1 MNEGILQEAILGFD
15 PCTPSHKLYDTTMGL
30 PLFWGE
36 RKSEGLNTQILKDIL
51 ATAVFDATPGS
62 GQLARACLD
71 KGIPYT
77 GVAKNH
83 QHAKWLINILD
94 RYAIALVSKSGS
106 AFYDADLAT
115 LAKEHFQDVI
125 DLMGQQDLSQDSAP
139 LGDDF

>member
-36 RKSEGLNTQILKDIL
+36 RKSERLYQQILKDL
-51 ATAVFDATPGS
+51 RVTAVFDATPGS

-71 KGIPYT
+71 KGILYT
-77 GVAKNH
+77 GVAKND
-83 QHAKWLINILD
+83 QHAKWLTNILD
-94 RYAIALVSKSGS
+94 RYAIALVGKSQS

-115 LAKEHFQDVI
+115 LAKEHFQDVTEMI
-125 DLMGQQDLSQDSAP
+125 GQQDLSKDSEP
-139 LGDDF
+139 LSDDF

>member
-15 PCTPSHKLYDTTMGL
+15 PPVPSHKLYDTTMGA

-36 RKSEGLNTQILKDIL
+36 RKSERLFQQILKDL
-51 ATAVFDATPGS
+51 MVTAVFDATPGS

-77 GVAKNH
+77 GIAKNH

-94 RYAIALVSKSGS
+94 RYAIALVGKSGS

-115 LAKEHFQDVI
+115 LAKEHFQDVT
-125 DLMGQQDLSQDSAP
+125 DLIGQQDLSEDCAP
-139 LGDDF
+139 LSDDF